1 VFAKQNRMAVALPI
15 VFWHWAGHKG
25 KAASLLPHFMD
36 FTFEKGF
43 YLFIRRCINGE
54 KAMEGEL

>member
-1 VFAKQNRMAVALPI
+1 MAVALPI